1 MIRVLLFAATWCI
14 GAAIYCSRRTVYR
27 RDVPWFLSLA
37 ALAVIV
43 AFLWWAWFR

>member
-1 MIRVLLFAATWCI
+1 MIRLLLLAATWCI

-37 ALAVIV
+37 ALAAIG
-43 AFLWWAWFR
+43 AFLAWAWSR